1 MPGIVIQSIFDVMQ
15 GAPIDS
21 RLVAYDA
28 NERLSINYLYAG
40 LKVYQTDVNRTY
52 TYNGSTWDVEG
63 SGIYGGSGSIVND
76 TTVGFG
82 TVSDPSLSKSYEL
95 VYQADTT
102 GTSKS
107 FLYNYFHRHTN
118 STLNLEWK
126 DIEFR
131 HQYKYLDNN
140 GTLRNSAYISL
151 NPLNPNSTQPGAI
164 SFHTGFDTNLTE
176 KMRISWDGK
185 VGIGTNNPREF
196 LQIATTSSPTSAP
209 LVFHNAGSAVIGHN
223 WYFSSNTDQYFDA
236 TKASTKIVQSSGSFV
251 VQNRPANTTAT
262 NYIDTIFTVGTN
274 GGRVG
279 IRNIL
284 PTTALDVTGEIL
296 GLTVSSSN
304 RVQARS
310 YNFNAFANSMNLP
323 SPTSIFTSQL
333 IPNSLQPALT
343 IRVAGTTSFVSNG
356 NFNYLRP
363 RTLFYDSVDIS
374 KDLYVVKTTTIDGN
388 LTVTGTSSITNFEQY
403 TTLTP
408 INPIYYNDNNTNGL
422 DWVDGI
428 PLAFFPGTVTFRAYR
443 VGALTH
449 VDFAFKINN
458 SQTLTGG
465 FRGWLFKFS
474 NERFKPADFGFGSGY
489 MSLADTQM
497 SQSIPLSVDVFQ
509 SDTDLIFST
518 ATTSIPAVTG
528 SDFYIRIRTHN
539 FGSGYGSAIGANI
552 NNFEVFKGSITYRSA
567 DITSV
572 VTPTTPSFPSI
583 PGESISTIGG
593 GPVVL

>member
-107 FLYNYFHRHTN
+107 FLYNYFHRHTIAT
-118 STLNLEWK
+118 SGLQWK

-131 HQYKYLDNN
+131 HQYKYLDNSGN
-140 GTLRNSAYISL
+140 LKNSAYISL

-164 SFHTGFDTNLTE
+164 SFHTGFDTNLSE

-223 WYFSSNTDQYFDA
+223 WYFSSNTDQYFDV

-262 NYIDTIFTVGTN
+262 NYIDTLFTVGTN

-310 YNFNAFANSMNLP
+310 YNFSALVTGSTPPA
-323 SPTSIFTSQL
+323 PTSIYTISQGSGSALVVRAGGTS
-333 IPNSLQPALT
+333 
-343 IRVAGTTSFVSNG
+343 SFVSDG
-356 NFNYLRP
+356 NFNYFTP
-363 RTLFYDSVDIS
+363 KSNFFDDVSIA
-374 KDLYVVKTTTIDGN
+374 KDLYVVENTTIDGN
-388 LTVTGTSSITNFEQY
+388 LTVTGTSSITNFEPSSN
-403 TTLTP
+403 L
-408 INPIYYNDNNTNGL
+408 
-422 DWVDGI
+422 I
-428 PLAFFPGTVTFRAYR
+428 PLPEVYFYDSLTFSSTNQPNLGVDPVTLNNFTYSITAYR
-443 VGALTH
+443 VGALVH
-449 VDFAFKINN
+449 LNVYLESISDF
-458 SQTLTGG
+458 QTGTTLKGIMIG
-465 FRGWLFKFS
+465 ID
-474 NERFKPADFGFGSGY
+474 NERFKPTKESFDSAFGGRLTNLFYPLSLEVFQQDVTGGSAPSLIGTNQFWIRFRTLDGVSGY
-489 MSLADTQM
+489 NFD
-497 SQSIPLSVDVFQ
+497 
-509 SDTDLIFST
+509 ST
-518 ATTSIPAVTG
+518 STVQA
-528 SDFYIRIRTHN
+528 
-539 FGSGYGSAIGANI
+539 GAKFRGTI
-552 NNFEVFKGSITYRSA
+552 TYKVGSISSGSSPTPP
-567 DITSV
+567 
-572 VTPTTPSFPSI
+572 PTTA
-583 PGESISTIGG
+583 PGGSGG
-593 GPVVL
+593 GPSAL